1 MWINNHA
8 FEEDFEIMRKHT
20 LAKTAAGFAAFVGLV
35 LVFAACGEK
44 AEAAKGAA
52 PKIVNIGIT
61 NDPSTVNP
69 VVVNN
74 TVAREIV
81 RLLYMPLTAVNE
93 NLGFTPKVAQSI
105 TTTDNKVFTVK
116 IDQRIKWS
124 DGKPVSADDVVFSF
138 NAYTHPNTGTHEPST
153 FNLIVGTSEAGLR
166 ENAAELAGVK
176 KLDDYTLTVEV
187 KYPVTLDI
195 FNLNLGSLW
204 TMPKHILENEPV
216 ENLKKSPL
224 LQNPKVTNGPFLFK
238 EYVAASHLSLEAN
251 KDYYLGRPILEAINF
266 KILGGA
272 QITAQLES
280 GEIDMNF
287 PLVGNIPSDDY
298 QRIRSVPH
306 LRTSQGVPNNIQV
319 LFINNKVINNLKVRQ
334 AMDLAIDREGILKNI
349 LKGEGYISKTPV
361 TNRIQY
367 WNEAAAKWTYDPDA
381 ARKLVDESG
390 WDKSKKIV
398 FALPAG
404 NATREKVG
412 TILVESFNAIGLNVV
427 IEKADFATTLRKVQH
442 CEYDLS
448 IIGVPDVPFNIIRYV
463 RVYVGTKYTWTNY
476 SKPEGDKLVDT
487 IMTSVDAAV
496 LKDTYYKLQQL
507 IADEVPVAGIY
518 SELALRAVNK
528 RVKYGELK
536 EYGAFLDVEKWDVE

>member
-1 MWINNHA
+1 MQRIVL
-8 FEEDFEIMRKHT
+8 K
-20 LAKTAAGFAAFVGLV
+20 AGVALVGLV
-35 LVFAACGEK
+35 LMLVSCGEK
-44 AEAAKGAA
+44 AEPAAGAKA
-52 PKIVNIGIT
+52 KIVNIGIT
-61 NDPSTVNP
+61 NDPGTVNP

-93 NLGFTPKVAQSI
+93 NLGFTYKVAESI
-105 TTTDNKVFTVK
+105 TTADNRIFTVK
-116 IDQRIKWS
+116 INRRVKWS
-124 DGKPVSADDVVFSF
+124 DGKPVTADDVIFSF
-138 NAYTHPNTGTHEPST
+138 NAYTNPRTGTHEPST
-153 FNLIVGTSEAGLR
+153 FNLIVGTSEAGLI
-166 ENAAELAGVK
+166 ESGDVLSGVK
-176 KLDDYTLTVEV
+176 KVDDYTLTVEV

-204 TMPKHILENEPV
+204 TMPKHVLENEPV

-224 LQNPKVTNGPFLFK
+224 LQNPRVTNGPFLFR
-238 EYVAASHLSLEAN
+238 EYVAASHLSLDAN
-251 KDYYLGRPILEAINF
+251 RDYYLGAPILNSINF

-298 QRIRSVPH
+298 DRIRSIPH
-306 LRTSQGVPNNIQV
+306 LRTTQGVPNNIQV
-319 LFINNKVINNLKVRQ
+319 LFINNKVIDNLKVRQ
-334 AMDLAIDREGILKNI
+334 AMDLAIDRDGILKNI
-349 LKGEGYISKTPV
+349 LKGEAYISKTPV

-367 WNEAAAKWTYDPDA
+367 WNEAAAKWTYDPDR
-381 ARKLVDESG
+381 ARELLNESG

-398 FALPAG
+398 FSLPAG
-404 NATREKVG
+404 NSTREKVG

-476 SKPEGDKLVDT
+476 SNPEADRMVDT
-487 IMTSVDAAV
+487 IMTSVDEAV
-496 LKDTYYKLQQL
+496 LKDTYYKLQQF
-507 IADEVPVAGIY
+507 IADQTPVAGLY